1 MIVRAERTSYM
12 NPWTENR
19 QGLTAMNTEEQSP
32 DQTSQEPA
40 QQQNAELTRLQQEAQ
55 EFKDKYVRAYA
66 EMENIRRRHERD
78 RAELIKYALE
88 NVFKDFLPV
97 LDSLEK
103 ALPDDAA
110 NAPQGNGSGADRSY
124 YEGMLMVKRQLL
136 EVCRKHGLEEISA
149 AGSAF
154 DPNVHQAIQRVES
167 SDVHIETV
175 GSEYAKGYL
184 LNGRLL
190 RPAIVSVLTPAG
202 S

>member
-1 MIVRAERTSYM
+1 
-12 NPWTENR
+12 
-19 QGLTAMNTEEQSP
+19 MNTEEHTP
-32 DQTSQEPA
+32 DQSNGQPSSA
-40 QQQNAELTRLQQEAQ
+40 PQDASAELTRLQTEAQ
-55 EFKDKYVRAYA
+55 DFKDKYMRVYA

-78 RAELIKYALE
+78 RADLIKYALE

-103 ALPDDAA
+103 ALPDDLS
-110 NAPQGNGSGADRSY
+110 NAPQGNGSGVGRSH

-136 EVCRKHGLEEISA
+136 DVCRKHGLEEISA

-167 SDVHIETV
+167 PDVRIETV

-190 RPAIVSVLTPAG
+190 RPAIVSVLVPQG

>member
-1 MIVRAERTSYM
+1 
-12 NPWTENR
+12 
-19 QGLTAMNTEEQSP
+19 MNTSEDHTQAEPNGKAASDANGQP
-32 DQTSQEPA
+32 QAATAEIDRLKQET
-40 QQQNAELTRLQQEAQ
+40 QD
-55 EFKDKYVRAYA
+55 FKDKYMRAYA

-78 RAELIKYALE
+78 RADLIKYALE

-110 NAPQGNGSGADRSY
+110 NAPKANGSGSEQSY

-136 EVCRKHGLEEISA
+136 DVFRKHGLEEISA

-167 SDVHIETV
+167 PDVHIETV
-175 GSEYAKGYL
+175 GSEFAKGYL

-190 RPAIVSVLTPAG
+190 RPAMVSVLIPSG
-202 S
+202 Q